1 MVQIAFTYIWLQRT
15 SKRKQANKENNSDA
29 VEEEEEVQVPP
40 SKKAKLQVVSG
51 MFYMF
56 CRMRVGNLLQK
67 QSLLPTMR
75 MRLMQSMKLKKT
87 IQAKLRM
94 REGMYWV
101 IWYDF

>member
-56 CRMRVGNLLQK
+56 CRMHVGNLLQK
-67 QSLLPTMR
+67 QSLLPIMR
-75 MRLMQSMKLKKT
+75 MRLMRKT
-87 IQAKLRM
+87 IQVKLRM

-101 IWYDF
+101 IWDDF

>member
-40 SKKAKLQVVSG
+40 SKKTKLQVVSG

-67 QSLLPTMR
+67 QSLLPIMR
-75 MRLMQSMKLKKT
+75 MRLMRKT
-87 IQAKLRM
+87 IQVKLRM